1 MEVWA
6 LEAYG
11 AGYTLQEILTVKS
24 DDVKGRVRTYE
35 AIVKG
40 RNIPTPGVPAA
51 FKVLVKEL
59 QSLGLDVV
67 VRDKD
72 DQPINLRD
80 YTEDDDRED
89 DRMSESEL
97 GVNVLDTDDVMYDDE
112 EGVVSDADD
121 DDEDESVFDDD
132 EFLAGEEE

>member
-1 MEVWA
+1 M
-6 LEAYG
+6 
-11 AGYTLQEILTVKS
+11 
-24 DDVKGRVRTYE
+24 RTYE

-80 YTEDDDRED
+80 YTDDDDRED

-112 EGVVSDADD
+112 EGVVSDEDE
-121 DDEDESVFDDD
+121 DDEDSVFDDD
-132 EFLAGEEE
+132 DLLADEEE

>member
-1 MEVWA
+1 M
-6 LEAYG
+6 
-11 AGYTLQEILTVKS
+11 
-24 DDVKGRVRTYE
+24 RTYE

-132 EFLAGEEE
+132 EFLADEEE